1 MVDLSVEIGGVKF
14 KNPVVVG
21 SATPTMDA
29 IRMKHGI
36 DGGAGAVIAKS
47 LFGEGGR
54 LGRRFPRPRFKLIDY
69 REYPGYPNQLP
80 HAFTLRSLEECSC
93 YDYPSYMDD
102 INRTKD
108 LIKDDGVVI
117 ASLSGSSLEEWSEM
131 CELVNKSSAD
141 FVELNNSCPFA
152 ADMGVKMGSGAVG
165 VEYEVVKTC
174 KAILKK
180 PFSVKITPQTNDPV
194 SIAKQVEE
202 AGAYAVN
209 MSARFSGIVLDIETA
224 RPVPFGA
231 MGGYGGPYLIG
242 YGLKLVS
249 QAAKELKIPI
259 ISGLGVW
266 DWRDVVA
273 YTMVGAT
280 LIQSAVGIM
289 LQGYKI
295 TGKWVEY
302 MSAWMEGKGYK
313 SLDDMRGVA
322 LQNIVKTADVPRE
335 PENVKA
341 AIDTKKCTKCGVCLR
356 SCFYDAISL
365 TKVGAVIDPSACD
378 VCGMCIEVCPEY
390 AAQLHYL

>member
-1 MVDLSVEIGGVKF
+1 MIDLSVEIGGIKF
-14 KNPVVVG
+14 KNPIVVA
-21 SATPTMDA
+21 SATPTMDS

-47 LFGEGGR
+47 LFGEAGR
-54 LGRRFPRPRFKLIDY
+54 LGRKFPRPRFKLIDY
-69 REYPGYPNQLP
+69 RDYPEYPKKLP
-80 HAFTLRSLEECSC
+80 HAFTLRSLEECSAF
-93 YDYPSYMDD
+93 DYPTYMED

-131 CELVNKSSAD
+131 CELVNKTNAD

-152 ADMGVKMGSGAVG
+152 ADMGVKMGAGAVD
-165 VEYEVVKTC
+165 VTFEAVKTC
-174 KAILKK
+174 AGILKK
-180 PFSVKITPQTNDPV
+180 PFSVKITPQANNPV
-194 SIAKQVEE
+194 EIAKQVEE

-209 MSARFSGIVLDIETA
+209 MSARFSGIVIDIETA

-266 DWRDVVA
+266 DWRDIVA
-273 YTMVGAT
+273 YTMCGAT
-280 LIQSAVGIM
+280 LVQSAAAIM
-289 LQGYKI
+289 LKGYKV
-295 TGKWVEY
+295 TGKWAES
-302 MSAWMEGKGYK
+302 MAAWMEGKGYK

-322 LQNIVKTADVPRE
+322 LPNIVKTADVPRK

-341 AIDTKKCTKCGVCLR
+341 TIDSTKCTRCGICLR
-356 SCFYDAISL
+356 SCFYDAITL
-365 TKVGAVIDPSACD
+365 TKAGAVINPDVCD
-378 VCGMCIEVCPEY
+378 VCGMCVEVCPEY
-390 AAQLHYL
+390 AAQLQYI